1 MKIAVIG
8 GAGVRVPLLVNGLGG
23 AALGIDEFALY
34 DTDAPRL
41 QVIAGLAARRA
52 GSARVTTHAAVASAV
67 EGARFVITSIRVG
80 GIEARVRDE
89 QAALALGFVGQ
100 ETVGPGGFAMA
111 VRTIPPLVAHV
122 REVTRLAPEAWVIN
136 FTNPAGLVTQ
146 ALIAETGARVVGICD
161 TPTEV
166 FHEVAHAL
174 GVPADEC
181 RFDYVG
187 LNHLGFVR
195 EVWWKGQPQLARLWD
210 DAAALARV
218 YRTPLFPPARLRAL
232 RLLPT
237 EYVFY
242 YESPER
248 AVANLRAAGETRG
261 GVIARLT
268 DELFA
273 DLGRG
278 VADPVA
284 RYERYLAERSAGYM
298 QLESGTRSTE
308 RRDSSPG
315 EAGREDDAPRPA
327 APWAHLT
334 GYDKIALNTIQAM
347 VHHTNAVIPLNVP
360 NRGNIPE
367 LAADDVI
374 EAPCV
379 VNANGPQPLH
389 VGALPEQVRDLVV
402 GVKAFERATIA
413 AVRAG
418 TREALVDALA
428 LNPLVPT
435 RAAADALVG
444 ALQL

>member
-1 MKIAVIG
+1 VTG
-8 GAGVRVPLLVNGLGG
+8 HDRVVP
-23 AALGIDEFALY
+23 
-34 DTDAPRL
+34 
-41 QVIAGLAARRA
+41 
-52 GSARVTTHAAVASAV
+52 AV
-67 EGARFVITSIRVG
+67 EGAGFVITSIRAG
-80 GIEARVRDE
+80 GIEARMQDE
-89 QAALALGFVGQ
+89 QAALALGIVGQ

-122 REVTRLAPEAWVIN
+122 REVQRHAPDAWIIN

-146 ALIAETGARVVGICD
+146 ALLAETGARVIGVCD

-166 FHEVAHAL
+166 FQEIAHAL
-174 GVPADEC
+174 GVPAQDC
-181 RFDYVG
+181 RFDYIG

-195 EVWWKGQPQLARLWD
+195 EVWWQGRPQLERLWND
-210 DAAALARV
+210 REALARV
-218 YRTPLFPPARLRAL
+218 YRTPLFPPERLREL

-242 YESPER
+242 YDSPER
-248 AVANLRAAGETRG
+248 AAANLRAAGETRG
-261 GVIARLT
+261 TVVARLT
-268 DELFA
+268 RELFS
-273 DLGRG
+273 DLGKG

-298 QLESGTRSTE
+298 QQESG
-308 RRDSSPG
+308 G
-315 EAGREDDAPRPA
+315 VAGHGAP

-334 GYDKIALNTIQAM
+334 GYDKIALNTIQAI
-347 VHHTNAVIPLNVP
+347 VRDTNAIIPLNVL

-374 EAPCV
+374 EAAAV
-379 VNANGPQPLH
+379 VNANGPQALH
-389 VGALPEQVRDLVV
+389 VGALPDQIRDLVV
-402 GVKAFERATIA
+402 GVKAFERATID

-418 TREALVDALA
+418 TRDALVAALA

-435 RAAADALVG
+435 RAAATALID

>member
-8 GAGVRVPLLVNGLGG
+8 GAGVRVPLLVNGLAG

-34 DTDAPRL
+34 DPDAPRL
-41 QVIAGLAARRA
+41 QVIAGLAARRS

-67 EGARFVITSIRVG
+67 EGAQFVITSIRVG
-80 GIEARVRDE
+80 GIEARMRDE

-122 REVTRLAPEAWVIN
+122 RQVMRLAPEAWVIN

-174 GVPADEC
+174 GLPAEEC
-181 RFDYVG
+181 RFDYIG

-195 EVWWKGQPQLARLWD
+195 EVWWHGRPQLARLWD

-218 YRTPLFPPARLRAL
+218 YRTPLFPPARLREL

-248 AVANLRAAGETRG
+248 AVANLGAAGDTRG

-268 DELFA
+268 DSLFA
-273 DLGRG
+273 DLAKG

-284 RYERYLAERSAGYM
+284 RYERYLADRSAGYM

-308 RRDSSPG
+308 RRDVSPG
-315 EAGREDDAPRPA
+315 EADSEPA

-379 VNANGPQPLH
+379 VNANGPQALH

-413 AVRAG
+413 AVRTG
-418 TREALVDALA
+418 SRDALVDALA

-435 RAAADALVG
+435 RAAAESLVG
-444 ALQL
+444 ALRL